1 MHSACQPRAKRSFS
15 RPIPADH
22 VSALISDIY
31 KEQSQSDYRSLSRL
45 IAFKTARMETG
56 FQRMSGSR
64 FPFAS
69 SDLGPEP

>member
-31 KEQSQSDYRSLSRL
+31 KEQSQSI
-45 IAFKTARMETG
+45 IAA
-56 FQRMSGSR
+56 FQGLLPSKQREWKL
-64 FPFAS
+64 AS
-69 SDLGPEP
+69 KG